1 VSYRNLPPS
10 LQKIEKGCNPA
21 PVLRIAGDRLAD
33 SMRAFSAVFRNPNLR
48 RIELALA
55 GSVAGNWAY
64 GIALAV
70 FAFRAG
76 GAAAV
81 GLVSLARMIPSAFA
95 APFVAVLA
103 DRFPRERVMVA
114 ADLVRTI
121 LLAGAASAVFAH
133 SSHWIVYAL
142 AIAVALSGTAFHP
155 AQSALLPSLAQTPE
169 ELTAANVVTS
179 TIDAVGVFIG
189 PALGGLLLATS
200 GVGAVFV
207 ATAGTFLWS
216 ALLVSRIRAP
226 KAPAR
231 ERAPEVR
238 TGHPALVGFATIAL
252 ESKLRLLVGLYG
264 LQTLVAG
271 ALNVLIVV
279 AAFDL
284 LHSGNSGVGFLNA
297 ASGVGGL
304 AGALAAFALVGRRR
318 LAGNFAIGILLW
330 GVPLALIGIWPN
342 STVALVLLGVVGVGN
357 TLIDVA
363 ALTLLQR
370 AVSDEVLG
378 RVFGVL
384 EGLMIGTVGVGAA
397 IAPLLISAL
406 GVRGALIATGSFLPV
421 VAALFWRKLAQLDTD
436 SMVAERPLELLR
448 SIPIFAPLPP
458 PTLEHLAARAV
469 PVQVPAGTDLFRR
482 GDRGDRFY
490 VIADGE
496 VEISIDG
503 GPPIVEGPGEYFGE
517 IALLNDVPRTATVR
531 ARTDVELYALE
542 RDEFVGAVTGH
553 AESASAANAV
563 IGERLGGLRAGL
575 ASV

>member
-1 VSYRNLPPS
+1 M
-10 LQKIEKGCNPA
+10 
-21 PVLRIAGDRLAD
+21 LRIARDRLAD
-33 SMRAFSAVFRNPNLR
+33 SIRAFSAVFRNPNLR

-121 LLAGAASAVFAH
+121 LLAGAAGAVFTH
-133 SSHWIVYAL
+133 SPHLIIYGL
-142 AIAVALSGTAFHP
+142 AVAVALSGTAFQP

-169 ELTAANVVTS
+169 ELTAANVTTS

-189 PALGGLLLATS
+189 PALGGLLLAAS

-207 ATAGTFLWS
+207 ATACTFLWS
-216 ALLVSRIRAP
+216 AFLVSRIRAP
-226 KAPAR
+226 EAPAR
-231 ERAPEVR
+231 ERARVGER

-279 AAFDL
+279 SAFNL
-284 LHSGNSGVGFLNA
+284 LHTGNSGVGFLNA

-330 GVPLALIGIWPN
+330 GLPLALIGIWPN

-357 TLIDVA
+357 TLVDVA

-370 AVSDEVLG
+370 AVADEVLG

-384 EGLMIGTVGVGAA
+384 EGLMIGTIGVGAA

-406 GVRGALIATGSFLPV
+406 GIRGALIVTGSFLPV
-421 VAALFWRKLAQLDTD
+421 IAALFWRKLAQLDAD
-436 SMVAERPLELLR
+436 SEVAERPLELLR
-448 SIPIFAPLPP
+448 AIPIFAPLPP
-458 PTLEHLAARAV
+458 PTLEHLAGRAV
-469 PVQVPAGTDLFRR
+469 PVQVPAGTELFRQ
-482 GDRGDRFY
+482 GDPGDRFY
-490 VIADGE
+490 VISDGE